1 MRKMFTITVNLN
13 DGASLFFTVI
23 EYSRQGTHITF
34 IDQKTGL
41 TKSFPDNI
49 CYIEEVRKWSSRE
62 SARKP
67 EYTSTPTKMDTT
79 TQSTIQKNSITAKMP
94 WEKQNK

>member
-1 MRKMFTITVNLN
+1 MFTITVNLN

-41 TKSFPDNI
+41 TKSFPDSI
-49 CYIEEVRKWSSRE
+49 CYIEEMR
-62 SARKP
+62 
-67 EYTSTPTKMDTT
+67 
-79 TQSTIQKNSITAKMP
+79 Q
-94 WEKQNK
+94 